1 MLSNIERFCYL
12 CRYIFVFFR
21 CFTFTELAK
30 YKCALIVFGEF
41 LFLDERFPW
50 DNIFHLFMQWSFY
63 GPFDFCISNIF
74 SGQLYLMNKCYK
86 QVEQGGAK
94 MMDYNS
100 EVQKPISKCQLY
112 TATIARTQK

>member
-30 YKCALIVFGEF
+30 YKCALIVFGELF

-50 DNIFHLFMQWSFY
+50 DNIFHLLMQWSFY
-63 GPFDFCISNIF
+63 GPLISALAIFFQDNCI
-74 SGQLYLMNKCYK
+74 
-86 QVEQGGAK
+86 
-94 MMDYNS
+94 
-100 EVQKPISKCQLY
+100 
-112 TATIARTQK
+112 